1 MRKTGGCLI
10 AIAMIFTLGTACS
23 VYELDQLDPNIWV
36 DPEEVS
42 FGSVIVNTANT
53 ANVTIHNVGG
63 GTLTVNSVTLQNGN
77 GPFTVQSYSGE
88 IVPDNLQD
96 ILVTFEPLDLGPAE
110 DVILIDSN
118 DPDEPIVEVP
128 IYALDVTEGPEP
140 AIAWSPTSIDYGPVP
155 SGGEV
160 IELVVIQSIG
170 TAPLQVSN
178 ISLAVGSSSD
188 FYITEHE
195 APTVLDPSDDSEIFV
210 AYAPSDNTAD
220 AGTLVV
226 ESNDPNN
233 PEVLIPLTGE
243 LQPAPD
249 IDLVPSTLDFGQVD
263 IGSSLTLSAEIWSVG
278 DDVLELGQLSLN
290 AGAEFTLDLDPSNES
305 LPVGQSTTVTVTY
318 TPVDM
323 TPDTGE
329 VAIPSNDPDEPTA
342 YLMLIAETPV
352 PDIDLNPTTLDFGQ
366 VQVGSYLSLQATISN
381 VGGAD
386 LDLGELFLDSMTAE
400 YTLTVD
406 PSYTTLVPSDFTVV
420 EVTYTP
426 VDGGTDTGVVEIP
439 SNDPDE
445 PIVYLNLTGSDL
457 PLPDI
462 DVWPLTID
470 FGTVVVGTSATEQ
483 VEVANVGTADLDVT
497 SLTLATGGEFSFNC
511 LTLPGIIVPGGV
523 EYIDVTY
530 TPVDNTADYDTLTI
544 ASNDP
549 DEPTVEVELI
559 AAPTPQP
566 DIDVDPWTVD
576 FGDVKINT
584 TENAW
589 VTIYN
594 VGNADLNL
602 NSISVNG
609 PAAFAIPTNPQ
620 GTIVGAGGD
629 TQMQVSFTP
638 TYEIPYTGMVDIDSN
653 DPDEPTVYVDLLGD
667 GATPEIEIDPW
678 YYDFGQLN
686 AGCPDSTT
694 IYVRSVGA
702 VPLEVYG
709 YNYTSSPVN
718 GFTLDGTNL
727 DTLIAGGGELV
738 PGDSVAVTV
747 DFYPDDVTN
756 FVGMLAVSS
765 DDPLQPTAN
774 GDQEGDGLAGGYYSD
789 NFNQQGNNQTDVIWT
804 VDNSCSMSDEQS
816 TLGDD
821 FQDFYTVI
829 SNAGVDFHISVNTTD
844 SANFRGSPTVIDQY
858 TPNGATTFASNC
870 AAGTTGSATERGLM
884 YGYNGAVMAQNGQSP
899 NQNFWRTDAG
909 LRVIWVSDEPDY
921 SGGNWSTW
929 VSQYQALKTNPDHV
943 ILSAICG
950 TNGYTAQSCNGAGG
964 SASAGTGYVEAA
976 NATGGVLGVICDAN
990 WSSVMNNLGWISV
1003 SLSDTF
1009 PLTYQAIPNT
1019 ITVYVNGIQVTNGWT
1034 YDSNINS
1041 VVFDPNYVPNNGDTV
1056 DIDYAYYGSC

>member
-1 MRKTGGCLI
+1 MMRRAGGCFL
-10 AIAMIFTLGTACS
+10 AIAMIFTLGTACND
-23 VYELDQLDPNIWV
+23 VVLDQLDPNIWV
-36 DPEEVS
+36 DPEEVN
-42 FGSVIVNTANT
+42 FGSVIVGTSNVVT
-53 ANVTIHNVGG
+53 VTIHNTGG
-63 GTLTVNSVTLQNGN
+63 GTLTVDSVALQNGN
-77 GPFTVQSYSGE
+77 GPFTVESYAGE

-96 ILVTFEPLDLGPAE
+96 LLVTFEPMDLGPAQ
-110 DVILIDSN
+110 DVILINSN

-140 AIAWSPTSIDYGPVP
+140 AIAWSPTSINYGAVP

-160 IELVVIQSIG
+160 TETVTIQSVG

-188 FYITEHE
+188 FYIASHE
-195 APTVLDPSDDSEIFV
+195 APTVMDPSAISLIEV
-210 AYAPSDNTAD
+210 VYAPSDTIAD

-243 LQPAPD
+243 LHPSPD

-263 IGSSLTLSAEIWSVG
+263 MGSSLTLSAEIWSVG
-278 DDVLELGQLSLN
+278 DDVLELGQLSMN

-305 LPVGQSTTVTVTY
+305 LPVGNSTTVTVTY

-323 TPDTGE
+323 TPDTGT
-329 VAIPSNDPDEPTA
+329 VDIPSNDPDEPIA
-342 YLMLIAETPV
+342 YLQLIGATPV

-366 VQVGSYLSLQATISN
+366 VEVGSYLSLSASITN

-386 LDLGELFLDSMTAE
+386 LDLGELFLDTITAE
-400 YTLTVD
+400 YTLTFD
-406 PSYTTLVPSDFTVV
+406 PSYTTLVPGDATSV
-420 EVTYTP
+420 EVTYSP

-462 DVWPLTID
+462 DVWPLSID
-470 FGTVVVGTSATEQ
+470 FGTVPVGTYATEQ

-497 SLTLATGGEFSFNC
+497 SLTLAVGGEFSFVC
-511 LTLPGIIVPGGV
+511 ATLPGVIVPGGV

-549 DEPTVEVELI
+549 DEPTVDVELI

-576 FGDVKINT
+576 FGDVKVNT
-584 TENAW
+584 NAIES
-589 VTIYN
+589 VMIYN
-594 VGNADLNL
+594 VGQADLNL

-609 PAAFAIPTNPQ
+609 PAAFTIPTNPQ
-620 GTIVGAGGD
+620 GQIVSAGGS
-629 TQMQVSFTP
+629 TLMQVGFTP

-678 YYDFGQLN
+678 YFDFGNLN
-686 AGCPDSTT
+686 AGCLDSTT

-702 VPLEVYG
+702 VPLEVFS

-718 GFTLDGTNL
+718 GFALDGTNL
-727 DTLIAGGGELV
+727 DNLIAGGGELV

-756 FVGMLAVSS
+756 FVGMLAVAS
-765 DDPLQPTAN
+765 DDPVTPTAN
-774 GDQEGDGLAGGYYSD
+774 GDQEGDGLAGGYYTD

-804 VDNSCSMSDEQS
+804 VDNSCSMSQEQS

-821 FQDFYTVI
+821 FQYFYSVI
-829 SNAGVDFHISVNTTD
+829 NSAGVDYHISVNTTD

-858 TPNGATTFASNC
+858 TANGAVTFANNC
-870 AAGTTGSATERGLM
+870 AAGTGGSATERGLM
-884 YGYNGAVMAQNGQSP
+884 YGYNGAVAAMNNQSP

-909 LRVIWVSDEPDY
+909 LRVIWVSDEPDQ
-921 SGGNWSTW
+921 SGSWATY
-929 VSQYQALKTNPDHV
+929 VSNYQALKTNPDHV
-943 ILSAICG
+943 ILSTICG
-950 TNGYTAQSCNGAGG
+950 TNGYTAQSCSGAGG
-964 SASAGTGYVEAA
+964 SASAGTGYVDAA
-976 NATGGVLGVICDAN
+976 LATGGVLGSICEAN
-990 WSSVMNNLGWISV
+990 WSTVMNNLGWISV

-1019 ITVYVNGIQVTNGWT
+1019 IDVYVNGIQVNNGWT

-1056 DIDYAYYGSC
+1056 AIDYAYYGSC